1 MTNKAQKEGN
11 EMNVLQTLMVVEQ
24 YENFFNGISEVD
36 FKEISKEEIV
46 EMLNSI
52 KSSIGKK
59 AE

>member
-24 YENFFNGISEVD
+24 YENFFNGISEAD
-36 FKEISKEEIV
+36 FKEMSKEEIV

>member
-1 MTNKAQKEGN
+1 
-11 EMNVLQTLMVVEQ
+11 MNVLQTLMVVEQ

>member
-1 MTNKAQKEGN
+1 
-11 EMNVLQTLMVVEQ
+11 MNVLQTLMVVEQ
-24 YENFFNGISEVD
+24 YENFFNGISEAD
-36 FKEISKEEIV
+36 FKEMSKEEIV